1 MDADVLFSCPG
12 KGARQVSQKG
22 KGFGRK
28 SSNPRGTE
36 LKSKEEILKA
46 RHRKEKTMKR
56 QQNGKAKG
64 KGNKGKFNRKK

>member
-1 MDADVLFSCPG
+1 MNADVLFFCPG

-36 LKSKEEILKA
+36 LKSKEQILKA
-46 RHRKEKTMKR
+46 RHRKEKTMRR
-56 QQNGKAKG
+56 QQNGKG
-64 KGNKGKFNRKK
+64 KGNKGKFNRRK